1 MEIDLL
7 LRPISQNNWLI
18 LPLLVIV
25 VLWASLKNKKRDL
38 FFLVKTIFN
47 HHDFKQLVKEQQS
60 QSYSVIKLMS
70 SSIIAS
76 IFIAVWTSEKVLVSQ
91 FILYFLLAA
100 TYFLVYI
107 SVTWLA
113 GLLFENQ
120 TIVKE
125 NTEYFI
131 HFFFSI
137 SIVSIPIIVYLILYE
152 NKISMVVLLVY
163 LLFVFV
169 LYLVRLGTLYLKGKQ
184 QGFLLI
190 HLILYLCTLEIL
202 PMLLFY
208 SFKMGS

>member
-7 LRPISQNNWLI
+7 LRPVSPNNWLI

-76 IFIAVWTSEKVLVSQ
+76 IFITVWISEKVLVGQ

-163 LLFVFV
+163 SLFVLV

>member
-7 LRPISQNNWLI
+7 LRPISPNNWLI

-137 SIVSIPIIVYLILYE
+137 SIVSIPLIVYLILYE

-163 LLFVFV
+163 SLFVLV

>member
-7 LRPISQNNWLI
+7 LRPISPNNWLI

-137 SIVSIPIIVYLILYE
+137 SIVSIPLIVYLILYE

-163 LLFVFV
+163 SLFVLV
-169 LYLVRLGTLYLKGKQ
+169 LYLVRLGTLFLKGKQ

>member
-7 LRPISQNNWLI
+7 LRPISPNNWLI

-76 IFIAVWTSEKVLVSQ
+76 IFIAVWISEKVLVSQ

-137 SIVSIPIIVYLILYE
+137 SIVSIPIIVCLILYE

-163 LLFVFV
+163 SLFVFV

>member
-7 LRPISQNNWLI
+7 LRPVSPNNWLI
-18 LPLLVIV
+18 LPILVIV

-113 GLLFENQ
+113 GLLFEYK

-152 NKISMVVLLVY
+152 NKISMVVLLLY
-163 LLFVFV
+163 SLFVFV

>member
-7 LRPISQNNWLI
+7 LRPVSPNNWLI

-76 IFIAVWTSEKVLVSQ
+76 IFIAVWTSEKVLVGQ

-113 GLLFENQ
+113 GLLFEYQ

-163 LLFVFV
+163 SLFVLV

>member
-7 LRPISQNNWLI
+7 LRPISPNNWLI

-47 HHDFKQLVKEQQS
+47 HHDFKQLVKEQQG

-76 IFIAVWTSEKVLVSQ
+76 IFIAVWTSEKVLVGQ

-113 GLLFENQ
+113 SLLFEYQ

-152 NKISMVVLLVY
+152 NKISMVVLLLY
-163 LLFVFV
+163 SLFVFV
-169 LYLVRLGTLYLKGKQ
+169 LYLIRLGTLYLKGKQ

>member
-7 LRPISQNNWLI
+7 LRPISPNNWLI

-76 IFIAVWTSEKVLVSQ
+76 IFIAVWISEKVLVSQ

-163 LLFVFV
+163 SLFVLV

>member
-7 LRPISQNNWLI
+7 LRPVSPNNWLI

-60 QSYSVIKLMS
+60 QSFSVIKLMS

-76 IFIAVWTSEKVLVSQ
+76 IFITVWISEKVLVGQ
-91 FILYFLLAA
+91 FILFFLLAA

-163 LLFVFV
+163 SLFVLV
-169 LYLVRLGTLYLKGKQ
+169 LYLVRLGTLFLKGKQ

>member
-7 LRPISQNNWLI
+7 LRPVSPNNWLI

-76 IFIAVWTSEKVLVSQ
+76 IFIAVWISEKVLVGQ

-113 GLLFENQ
+113 GLLFEYQ

-152 NKISMVVLLVY
+152 NKISMVVLLLY
-163 LLFVFV
+163 SLFVFV

>member
-7 LRPISQNNWLI
+7 LRPISPNNWLI

-60 QSYSVIKLMS
+60 QSHSVIKLMS

-76 IFIAVWTSEKVLVSQ
+76 IFIAVWISEKVLVSQ

-163 LLFVFV
+163 SLFVFV

-184 QGFLLI
+184 KGFLLI

>member
-60 QSYSVIKLMS
+60 QSFSVIKLMS

-76 IFIAVWTSEKVLVSQ
+76 IFIAVWTSEKVLVGQ

-113 GLLFENQ
+113 GLLFEYQ

-137 SIVSIPIIVYLILYE
+137 SILSIPIIVYLILYE
-152 NKISMVVLLVY
+152 NKISMVVLLLY
-163 LLFVFV
+163 SLFVFV
-169 LYLVRLGTLYLKGKQ
+169 LYLIRLGTLYQKGKQ

>member
-7 LRPISQNNWLI
+7 LRPISPNNWLI

-76 IFIAVWTSEKVLVSQ
+76 IFIAVWTSEKVLVGQ

-113 GLLFENQ
+113 GLLFEYQ

-163 LLFVFV
+163 SLFVLV

>member
-7 LRPISQNNWLI
+7 LRPISPNNWLI

-76 IFIAVWTSEKVLVSQ
+76 IFIAVWTSEKVLVGQ

-113 GLLFENQ
+113 GLLFEYQ

-152 NKISMVVLLVY
+152 NKISMVVLLLY
-163 LLFVFV
+163 SLFVFV

>member
-7 LRPISQNNWLI
+7 LRPISPNNWLI

-76 IFIAVWTSEKVLVSQ
+76 IFIAVWTSEKVLVGQ

-163 LLFVFV
+163 SLFVLV

>member
-7 LRPISQNNWLI
+7 LRPVSPNNWLI
-18 LPLLVIV
+18 LPLLLII
-25 VLWASLKNKKRDL
+25 VLWAGLKNKKRDL
-38 FFLVKTIFN
+38 FFLFKTIFN
-47 HHDFKQLVKEQQS
+47 HHDFKQLIKEQQS
-60 QSYSVIKLMS
+60 QSFSVIKLTS

-76 IFIAVWTSEKVLVSQ
+76 IFIAVWISEELSASQ
-91 FILYFLLAA
+91 FIFYFLLAA

-152 NKISMVVLLVY
+152 NKISRVLLMVY
-163 LLFVFV
+163 SLFVFV
-169 LYLVRLGTLYLKGKQ
+169 LYLIRLGTIYLRGKQ

-202 PMLLFY
+202 PILLFY
-208 SFKMGS
+208 SFKVGS

>member
-7 LRPISQNNWLI
+7 LRPVSPNNWLI

-76 IFIAVWTSEKVLVSQ
+76 IFIAVWTSEKVLVGQ

-113 GLLFENQ
+113 GLLFEYQ

-152 NKISMVVLLVY
+152 NKISMVVLLLY
-163 LLFVFV
+163 SLFVFV

>member
-7 LRPISQNNWLI
+7 LRPVSPNNWLI
-18 LPLLVIV
+18 LPLLVIL
-25 VLWASLKNKKRDL
+25 VLWAGLKNKKRDL

-76 IFIAVWTSEKVLVSQ
+76 IFIAVWISEKVLVGQ

-152 NKISMVVLLVY
+152 NKISMVVLLLY
-163 LLFVFV
+163 SLFVFV
-169 LYLVRLGTLYLKGKQ
+169 LYLIRLVTLYLKGKQ

-208 SFKMGS
+208 SFKVGS

>member
-76 IFIAVWTSEKVLVSQ
+76 IFIAVWTSEKVLVGQ

-113 GLLFENQ
+113 GLLFEYQ

-152 NKISMVVLLVY
+152 NKISMVVLLLY
-163 LLFVFV
+163 SLFVFV

>member
-7 LRPISQNNWLI
+7 LRPVSPNNWLI

-76 IFIAVWTSEKVLVSQ
+76 IFIAVWISEKVLVSQ

-125 NTEYFI
+125 NTEYFV

-137 SIVSIPIIVYLILYE
+137 SIVFIPLIVYLILYE

-163 LLFVFV
+163 SLFVLV

>member
-7 LRPISQNNWLI
+7 LRPISPNNWLI
-18 LPLLVIV
+18 LRLLVIV

-100 TYFLVYI
+100 TYFFVYI
-107 SVTWLA
+107 LVTWLA

-152 NKISMVVLLVY
+152 NKISMVALLVY
-163 LLFVFV
+163 SLFVFV

>member
-7 LRPISQNNWLI
+7 LRPISPNNWLI

-163 LLFVFV
+163 SLFVLV

>member
-7 LRPISQNNWLI
+7 LRPISPNNWLI

-70 SSIIAS
+70 SCIIAS

-152 NKISMVVLLVY
+152 NKISMVVLLLY
-163 LLFVFV
+163 SLFVFV

>member
-7 LRPISQNNWLI
+7 LRPVSPNNWLI

-76 IFIAVWTSEKVLVSQ
+76 IFIAVWISEKVLVSQ

-163 LLFVFV
+163 SLFVLV
-169 LYLVRLGTLYLKGKQ
+169 LYLVRLCTLYLKGKQ

>member
-7 LRPISQNNWLI
+7 LRPISPNNWLI

-76 IFIAVWTSEKVLVSQ
+76 IFIAVWTSEKVLVGQ

-113 GLLFENQ
+113 GLLFEYQ

-152 NKISMVVLLVY
+152 NKISMVVLLLY
-163 LLFVFV
+163 SLFVFV
-169 LYLVRLGTLYLKGKQ
+169 LYLIRLGTLYLKGKQ

>member
-7 LRPISQNNWLI
+7 LRPVSPNNWLI
-18 LPLLVIV
+18 LPLLVIL
-25 VLWASLKNKKRDL
+25 VLWAGLKNKKRDL

-76 IFIAVWTSEKVLVSQ
+76 IFITVWISEKVLVGQ

-113 GLLFENQ
+113 GLLFEYQ

-163 LLFVFV
+163 SLFVLV

>member
-7 LRPISQNNWLI
+7 LRPISPNNWLI

-113 GLLFENQ
+113 GLLFEYQ

-163 LLFVFV
+163 SLFVFV

>member
-70 SSIIAS
+70 SGIIAS
-76 IFIAVWTSEKVLVSQ
+76 IFIAVWTSEKVLVGQ

-113 GLLFENQ
+113 GLLFEYQ

-137 SIVSIPIIVYLILYE
+137 SILSIPIIVYLILYE
-152 NKISMVVLLVY
+152 NKISMVVLLLY
-163 LLFVFV
+163 SLFVFV
-169 LYLVRLGTLYLKGKQ
+169 LYLIRLGTLYQKGKQ

>member
-7 LRPISQNNWLI
+7 LRPISPNNWLI
-18 LPLLVIV
+18 LPLLVMV

-137 SIVSIPIIVYLILYE
+137 SIVSIPLIVYLILYE
-152 NKISMVVLLVY
+152 NKISIVVLLVY

>member
-7 LRPISQNNWLI
+7 LRPVSPNNWLI

-47 HHDFKQLVKEQQS
+47 HRDFKQLVKEQQS

-76 IFIAVWTSEKVLVSQ
+76 IFIAVWTSEKVLVGQ

-125 NTEYFI
+125 NTAYFI

-137 SIVSIPIIVYLILYE
+137 SIFSIPIIVYLILYE
-152 NKISMVVLLVY
+152 NKISMVVLMVY
-163 LLFVFV
+163 SLCVFV
-169 LYLVRLGTLYLKGKQ
+169 LYLIRLGTLYLKGKQ

>member
-7 LRPISQNNWLI
+7 LRPVSPNNWLI

-76 IFIAVWTSEKVLVSQ
+76 IFIAVWTSEKVLVGQ

-163 LLFVFV
+163 SLFVLV

>member
-7 LRPISQNNWLI
+7 LRPVSPNNWLI

-76 IFIAVWTSEKVLVSQ
+76 IFIAVWISEKVLVSQ

-163 LLFVFV
+163 SLFVLV

>member
-7 LRPISQNNWLI
+7 LRPVSPNNWLI

-76 IFIAVWTSEKVLVSQ
+76 IFIAVWTSEKVLVGQ

-113 GLLFENQ
+113 GLLFEYQ

-152 NKISMVVLLVY
+152 NKISMVVLLLY
-163 LLFVFV
+163 SLFVLV

>member
-7 LRPISQNNWLI
+7 LRPISPNNWLI

-76 IFIAVWTSEKVLVSQ
+76 IFIAVWTSEKVLVGQ

-113 GLLFENQ
+113 GLLFEYQ

-163 LLFVFV
+163 SLFVFV
-169 LYLVRLGTLYLKGKQ
+169 LYLIRLGTLYLKGKQ

>member
-7 LRPISQNNWLI
+7 LRPVSPNNWLI

-60 QSYSVIKLMS
+60 QSYSIIKLMS
-70 SSIIAS
+70 TSIIAS
-76 IFIAVWTSEKVLVSQ
+76 IFIAVWISEKVLVSQ

-113 GLLFENQ
+113 GLLFEYQ

>member
-7 LRPISQNNWLI
+7 LRPVSPNNWLI

-76 IFIAVWTSEKVLVSQ
+76 IFIAVWTSEKVLVGQ

-113 GLLFENQ
+113 GLLFEYQ

>member
-7 LRPISQNNWLI
+7 LRPVSPNNWLI
-18 LPLLVIV
+18 LPLLVMV

-169 LYLVRLGTLYLKGKQ
+169 LYLVRLGTLFLKGKQ

>member
-7 LRPISQNNWLI
+7 LRPISPNNWLI

-76 IFIAVWTSEKVLVSQ
+76 IFIAVWTSEKVLVGQ

-113 GLLFENQ
+113 GLLFEYQ

-163 LLFVFV
+163 SLFVFV

>member
-7 LRPISQNNWLI
+7 LRPISPNNWLI

-76 IFIAVWTSEKVLVSQ
+76 IFIAVWISEKVLVSQ

>member
-7 LRPISQNNWLI
+7 LRPVSPNNWLI
-18 LPLLVIV
+18 LPLLLII
-25 VLWASLKNKKRDL
+25 VLWAGLKNKKRDL
-38 FFLVKTIFN
+38 FFLFKTIFN
-47 HHDFKQLVKEQQS
+47 HHDFKQLIKEQQS
-60 QSYSVIKLMS
+60 QSYSVIKLTS

-76 IFIAVWTSEKVLVSQ
+76 IFIAVWISEELSASQ
-91 FILYFLLAA
+91 FISYFLLAA

-152 NKISMVVLLVY
+152 NKISRVLLIVY
-163 LLFVFV
+163 SLFVFV
-169 LYLVRLGTLYLKGKQ
+169 LYLIRLGTIYLRGKQ

-202 PMLLFY
+202 PILLFY
-208 SFKMGS
+208 SFKVGS